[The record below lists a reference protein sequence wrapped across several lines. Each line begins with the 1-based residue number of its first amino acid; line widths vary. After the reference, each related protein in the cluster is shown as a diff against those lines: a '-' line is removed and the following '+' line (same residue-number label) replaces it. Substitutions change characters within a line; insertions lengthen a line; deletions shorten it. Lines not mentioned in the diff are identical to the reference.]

1 MIPSPAPIAAPV
13 IKPSMVVLVID
24 GVLLTNI
31 KPAAAIH
38 KVQRTMRIF
47 MGVLPTAALC
57 RYRHWL
63 QVYSKGGQPFN
74 RVKIVLLP
82 IPMVESDCCDHG
94 SKSYRARKNLD
105 LAETL
110 AHKSTRFSALFV
122 ENYGLKALQ
131 CFLLQHSCQIEIR

>member
-38 KVQRTMRIF
+38 KVQRTMQIF
-47 MGVLPTAALC
+47 MGVLPTAARC

-63 QVYSKGGQPFN
+63 QVYSKGGNLQSGKDRMKGEARPRN
-74 RVKIVLLP
+74 RAS
-82 IPMVESDCCDHG
+82 MG
-94 SKSYRARKNLD
+94 
-105 LAETL
+105 
-110 AHKSTRFSALFV
+110 
-122 ENYGLKALQ
+122 KALDGQ
-131 CFLLQHSCQIEIR
+131 KYQTNF